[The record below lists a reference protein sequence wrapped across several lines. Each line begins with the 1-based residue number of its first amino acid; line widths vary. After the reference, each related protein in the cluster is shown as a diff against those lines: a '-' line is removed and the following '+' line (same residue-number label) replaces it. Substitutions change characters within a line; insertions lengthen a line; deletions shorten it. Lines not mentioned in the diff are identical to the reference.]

1 MVKAIPQGETFLDD
15 LNNKEFVY
23 MPTGFQRKQHFNVGD
38 EVKYIF
44 YDGKTTVLRKSK
56 IAEVTN
62 NESGLLMTDGTI
74 VPERYVFQINQ

>member
-1 MVKAIPQGETFLDD
+1 
-15 LNNKEFVY
+15 

-44 YDGKTTVLRKSK
+44 YDGKTTVLRKSN

-62 NESGLLMTDGTI
+62 NESGLLMTDGTM